1 MMLKALIKKQLME
14 VNTWLLLDKTKGTR
28 RSKGGI
34 IGLALLYAF
43 LFLVLG
49 GMFCVFASELCE
61 PLHEMGLDWLYFAMM
76 GMMALLLGLFGSVFN
91 TSATLYQAKDNALL
105 LSMPIPPRYILAV
118 RLFGVWIWSLI
129 YEALVFVPALLIYWL
144 CCPVNA
150 VTIVCQLLLPV
161 LMSLLILAL
170 ACVLG
175 WVVAK
180 ISAKTKRKSFVTVV
194 MSLVFLAAYY
204 LFYFRINEILQSV
217 LVNAEAIGSVMG
229 KIFPVYWMGKA
240 GAGGIL
246 ELLLF
251 TALVCAC
258 MAVTIW
264 AMSRSFLKMATI
276 STASGR
282 KAYRKAAM
290 KAGNQDGALL
300 KKELRRFGASATYM
314 MNCGLGCLLFPVLGI
329 AALIK
334 ANTILDVVALMGL
347 GELLPALACAAL
359 CMCATM
365 NNTTAPSVSLEGKQ
379 LWLAQSLPI
388 QPWQALNAKLRLH
401 LLINILPV
409 VFCAVCI
416 CVALKLELL
425 PSVLAV
431 VIPMLFVLL
440 SGVFGLAVNLKMP
453 NLTWTNEAV
462 PIKQSLSVT
471 LALFGGW
478 VFVII
483 LGLGYLALG
492 SVLGAVGYL
501 IACGVLVAFLSA
513 VLLRWLKTKGSQ
525 IFAWL

>member
-1 MMLKALIKKQLME
+1 ME
-14 VNTWLLLDKTKGTR
+14 VNTWLLLDKAKGTR

-49 GMFCVFASELCE
+49 GMFCVFATELCE

-76 GMMALLLGLFGSVFN
+76 GLMALLLGLFGSVFN

-105 LSMPIPPRYILAV
+105 LSLPIPPRYILAV

-150 VTIVCQLLLPV
+150 VVIVCQLLLPV

-170 ACVLG
+170 ACALG

-180 ISAKTKRKSFVTVV
+180 ISAKAKRKSFVTVV
-194 MSLVFLAAYY
+194 MSIVFLAAYY

-251 TALVCAC
+251 TVLVCAC

-264 AMSRSFLKMATI
+264 VMSRSFLKMATV
-276 STASGR
+276 STTSGG
-282 KAYRKAAM
+282 KAYRKGAM

-300 KKELRRFGASATYM
+300 KKDLRRFGASATYM
-314 MNCGLGCLLFPVLGI
+314 MNCGLGCLLLPVLGI

-334 ANTILDVVALMGL
+334 ADAILDVVALMGL

-379 LWLAQSLPI
+379 LWLAQSLPV
-388 QPWQALNAKLRLH
+388 QPWQVLKAKLRLH
-401 LLINILPV
+401 LLISLPPT
-409 VFCAVCI
+409 VFCALCVCI
-416 CVALKLELL
+416 ALKLNLL
-425 PSVLAV
+425 SALFTVAL
-431 VIPMLFVLL
+431 PMVFTLL
-440 SGVFGLAVNLKMP
+440 SGTFGLAVNLKMP

-462 PIKQSLSVT
+462 PIKQSAST
-471 LALFGGW
+471 MLALFGGW
-478 VFVII
+478 AFVIV
-483 LGLGYLALG
+483 LGVGYLALG
-492 SVLGAVGYL
+492 NLLGTAGYL
-501 IACGVLVAFLSA
+501 LACGVLIAALSA
-513 VLLRWLKTKGSQ
+513 ALLWWLKAKGTQ
-525 IFAWL
+525 IFSNL